1 MQFFSFMGR
10 NIYVSPVTKF
20 LLYLKITAFFIVFA
34 SLQIHAKGVAQTV
47 RLDMSNGSVTA
58 LIKDIQRQTGYAFLY
73 NLNDI
78 KELDAISISIESD
91 NIREVLAESLKD
103 LPLDF
108 LVKEDEKVVILK
120 RSTKKIN
127 RERLLASLR
136 QQSTVQGIVVDT
148 SGTPLTGVTVS
159 VKNRASMATSTDVNG
174 RYVLQVP
181 EDAVLV
187 FTMVGYHTHEVIV
200 GNQREIDVVLEM
212 SASLL
217 DDVVVVGFGTQKRTN
232 LVASVTSV
240 SPGNLKVPSSNLTT
254 ALAGQAA
261 GIIAYQRSGE
271 PGQDNAD
278 FFVRGIT
285 TFGTNTNPLI
295 LIDGIELTSND
306 LARLRPDDIQSFSIL
321 KDATATAL
329 YGSRGANGVILVV
342 TKQGKEGPAKFSFRV
357 ENSISA
363 PTQTVDVADPVTYM
377 RMHNE
382 AILTRDPL
390 GTILYSQE
398 KIEMTEA
405 GRYPLIYPAN
415 DWKSM
420 LFKNYTMN
428 QRSNLNVSGGGGVA
442 RYYVAGS
449 FNRDNGILN
458 VDKRNNFN
466 NNIAINNYDL
476 RSTVNIDLTKW
487 TELIVRLSANFEEY
501 KGPLRGGADMYNLMV
516 HSNPVLFPAYYPA
529 DEDFQ
534 YAQHILFGNFNNSKI
549 NPYAEMVRGY
559 KEKSRSQILAQLELK
574 QDLEFIT
581 KGLTGRGMLNISRL
595 SQFAVNRSYNPFY
608 YELSRYNRLTGD
620 YNLVETEIG
629 TEYLGYGELPNDREQ
644 YSSFYFEGSLNHVR
658 DFGKHSISNM
668 LVFQAR
674 ETLTANAGSLQ
685 LSLPSRNVGLVGRST
700 YSYDSRYIAEFNF
713 GYNGSERF
721 DKNNRFGFFPSAG
734 AAWIISNEKFW
745 EDIKPVVSN
754 LKLRY
759 TYGLIGNDQIGRAE
773 DRFFYLSEVNMDND
787 GRRAIFGSE
796 YNTVYNGITISRY
809 ANPYIS
815 WEKSY
820 KQNFALELGFW
831 NELNIV
837 AEYFTEKRDN
847 ILMDRASIPNTMGL
861 TATPRANVGE
871 ASGKGVDMML
881 EYQKNWNSNFWSS
894 ARANFTYA
902 TSRFDVY
909 EEPEYNEPWRSRVG
923 MSLNQAIGYIAER
936 LFVDDEEAAS
946 SPPQNV
952 GTSQYGGGDIKY
964 LDVNRDGKI
973 TEADKVPLG
982 YPEVPEIVYGF
993 GISTGFKGFDF
1004 SVFFQGAAR
1013 QSFWI
1018 NAHSTAPF
1026 LAEAQIL
1033 QAYAD
1038 SYWSEENQNLYA
1050 TWPRLDTRINTNNV
1064 PGAYIDSNGAY
1075 QWPSD
1080 QRNTWFMRNG
1090 SFLRV
1095 KQAELGYTVP
1105 DRLIERI
1112 KMNNLRIYL
1121 SGTNLLV
1128 FSKFKM
1134 WDVEMAGNGLGYPNQ
1149 RVFNIGVNFNF
1160 N

>member
-1 MQFFSFMGR
+1 
-10 NIYVSPVTKF
+10 
-20 LLYLKITAFFIVFA
+20 
-34 SLQIHAKGVAQTV
+34 
-47 RLDMSNGSVTA
+47 MSNGSVTA

-476 RSTVNIDLTKW
+476 RSTVNIDL
-487 TELIVRLSANFEEY
+487 
-501 KGPLRGGADMYNLMV
+501 
-516 HSNPVLFPAYYPA
+516 
-529 DEDFQ
+529 
-534 YAQHILFGNFNNSKI
+534 
-549 NPYAEMVRGY
+549 
-559 KEKSRSQILAQLELK
+559 
-574 QDLEFIT
+574 
-581 KGLTGRGMLNISRL
+581 
-595 SQFAVNRSYNPFY
+595 
-608 YELSRYNRLTGD
+608 
-620 YNLVETEIG
+620 
-629 TEYLGYGELPNDREQ
+629 
-644 YSSFYFEGSLNHVR
+644 
-658 DFGKHSISNM
+658 
-668 LVFQAR
+668 
-674 ETLTANAGSLQ
+674 
-685 LSLPSRNVGLVGRST
+685 
-700 YSYDSRYIAEFNF
+700 
-713 GYNGSERF
+713 
-721 DKNNRFGFFPSAG
+721 
-734 AAWIISNEKFW
+734 
-745 EDIKPVVSN
+745 
-754 LKLRY
+754 
-759 TYGLIGNDQIGRAE
+759 
-773 DRFFYLSEVNMDND
+773 
-787 GRRAIFGSE
+787 
-796 YNTVYNGITISRY
+796 
-809 ANPYIS
+809 
-815 WEKSY
+815 
-820 KQNFALELGFW
+820 
-831 NELNIV
+831 
-837 AEYFTEKRDN
+837 
-847 ILMDRASIPNTMGL
+847 
-861 TATPRANVGE
+861 
-871 ASGKGVDMML
+871 
-881 EYQKNWNSNFWSS
+881 
-894 ARANFTYA
+894 
-902 TSRFDVY
+902 
-909 EEPEYNEPWRSRVG
+909 
-923 MSLNQAIGYIAER
+923 
-936 LFVDDEEAAS
+936 
-946 SPPQNV
+946 
-952 GTSQYGGGDIKY
+952 
-964 LDVNRDGKI
+964 
-973 TEADKVPLG
+973 
-982 YPEVPEIVYGF
+982 
-993 GISTGFKGFDF
+993 
-1004 SVFFQGAAR
+1004 
-1013 QSFWI
+1013 
-1018 NAHSTAPF
+1018 
-1026 LAEAQIL
+1026 
-1033 QAYAD
+1033 
-1038 SYWSEENQNLYA
+1038 
-1050 TWPRLDTRINTNNV
+1050 
-1064 PGAYIDSNGAY
+1064 
-1075 QWPSD
+1075 
-1080 QRNTWFMRNG
+1080 
-1090 SFLRV
+1090 
-1095 KQAELGYTVP
+1095 
-1105 DRLIERI
+1105 
-1112 KMNNLRIYL
+1112 
-1121 SGTNLLV
+1121 
-1128 FSKFKM
+1128 
-1134 WDVEMAGNGLGYPNQ
+1134 
-1149 RVFNIGVNFNF
+1149 
-1160 N
+1160 